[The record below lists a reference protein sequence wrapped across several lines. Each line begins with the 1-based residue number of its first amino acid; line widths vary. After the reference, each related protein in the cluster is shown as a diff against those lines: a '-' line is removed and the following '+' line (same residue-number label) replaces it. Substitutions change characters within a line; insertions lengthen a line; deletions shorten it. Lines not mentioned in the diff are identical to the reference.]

1 MKRVFSRILSLIPHD
16 ALPRPGGEAGRLS
29 VSHFTHSE
37 DRPMRLV
44 QCAGPVTKPP
54 RHHPGVAYAPEMGAA
69 RSVDK
74 CGLCAK
80 LVGQITADSV
90 AIVAGQHLK
99 ESERLEIF
107 SDRSLLRNNP
117 AHLTSSRVLM
127 LWAGI
132 SVPARIP
139 MSATSSWSRDS
150 LLNCHGEPTSHAH
163 HS

>member
-1 MKRVFSRILSLIPHD
+1 
-16 ALPRPGGEAGRLS
+16 
-29 VSHFTHSE
+29 
-37 DRPMRLV
+37 
-44 QCAGPVTKPP
+44 
-54 RHHPGVAYAPEMGAA
+54 MGAA

-127 LWAGI
+127 LWAGMQSPCPDYDVGNI
-132 SVPARIP
+132 ILEQGQ
-139 MSATSSWSRDS
+139 SSKLPW
-150 LLNCHGEPTSHAH
+150 
-163 HS
+163 